1 MYVAVIDPQVAFTLL
16 RVCGSFCRLAHIA
29 RSTPPSLSSDPLQ
42 IFDMAVK
49 ECFATCSALDLT
61 EHAWQ
66 QAQLGLRYGG
76 LGLRSL
82 ALHACAA
89 YIASISSS
97 GFADVDN
104 QHLKYTVSTF
114 NGLVST
120 QDTILIGS
128 TVDSPIPQK
137 ALSFKI
143 DTEQFRALLD
153 SSSPANKGRLLSA
166 SASHAS
172 SWLSVVPSVELGLH
186 LDPHEFCVGIR
197 WWLGLDISRGLSCS
211 LCPNTALDLLG
222 HHAVTCK
229 KGGDVVTRHNQLR
242 DVFVDFCH
250 QAHLGVHVEV
260 GSNLTPD
267 GSRSRPADVLVRDWI
282 TGRFAVFD
290 FTVSSPLS
298 VASLNQTCITSGF
311 AALSAETRKHKAND
325 PKCSELG
332 WVCVP
337 LAVETYGNW
346 GKEARDTFSRLAT
359 RLAIG
364 SPRSKSSCVYEV
376 YSKLNLTLT
385 RSIVRAIMVRTLVS

>member
-1 MYVAVIDPQVAFTLL
+1 MCVVVF
-16 RVCGSFCRLAHIA
+16 VGAHIA
-29 RSTPPSLSSDPLQ
+29 QSTPPSLSSDPLQ

-66 QAQLGLRYGG
+66 QAQLGLRYGD

-82 ALHACAA
+82 ACAA

-104 QHLKYTVSTF
+104 QHLKHAVSTF
-114 NGLVST
+114 NGLVSS

-153 SSSPANKGRLLSA
+153 SSSPANKARLLSA
-166 SASHAS
+166 SASHAF
-172 SWLSVVPSVELGLH
+172 SWLSVVPSIELGLH

-197 WWLGLDISRGLSCS
+197 WWLGLDTSRGLSCS

-229 KGGDVVTRHNQLR
+229 KGGDVVTRHNRLR

-250 QAHLGVHVEV
+250 QAHLGVHVKV

-267 GSRSRPADVLVRDWI
+267 GSRSRPADVLVRDCI
-282 TGRFAVFD
+282 TGRFAAFD

-298 VASLNQTCITSGF
+298 VASLNQACITSGF

-337 LAVETYGNW
+337 LAVETYRNW

-385 RSIVRAIMVRTLVS
+385 RSIVRAIIVRTLVS

>member
-104 QHLKYTVSTF
+104 QHLKYAVSTF

-186 LDPHEFCVGIR
+186 LDPYEFCVA
-197 WWLGLDISRGLSCS
+197 LG
-211 LCPNTALDLLG
+211 
-222 HHAVTCK
+222 
-229 KGGDVVTRHNQLR
+229 GGW
-242 DVFVDFCH
+242 
-250 QAHLGVHVEV
+250 
-260 GSNLTPD
+260 
-267 GSRSRPADVLVRDWI
+267 DWI
-282 TGRFAVFD
+282 F
-290 FTVSSPLS
+290 PE
-298 VASLNQTCITSGF
+298 GF
-311 AALSAETRKHKAND
+311 PVLF
-325 PKCSELG
+325 
-332 WVCVP
+332 V
-337 LAVETYGNW
+337 
-346 GKEARDTFSRLAT
+346 
-359 RLAIG
+359 
-364 SPRSKSSCVYEV
+364 
-376 YSKLNLTLT
+376 LTQH
-385 RSIVRAIMVRTLVS
+385 

>member
-1 MYVAVIDPQVAFTLL
+1 MFPDSMKAFHTPNLDILGAPIGDYIHCAKFIASKRVEALKLLSRLQDVAVIDPQVAFTLL

-76 LGLRSL
+76 LGLCSL

-97 GFADVDN
+97 GFADVDY
-104 QHLKYTVSTF
+104 QHLKHAVSTF

-153 SSSPANKGRLLSA
+153 SSSPANKARLLSA

-197 WWLGLDISRGLSCS
+197 WWLGLDFSRGLSCS

-229 KGGDVVTRHNQLR
+229 KGGDVVTRHNRLR

-282 TGRFAVFD
+282 TGMQICC
-290 FTVSSPLS
+290 L
-298 VASLNQTCITSGF
+298 
-311 AALSAETRKHKAND
+311 
-325 PKCSELG
+325 
-332 WVCVP
+332 
-337 LAVETYGNW
+337 
-346 GKEARDTFSRLAT
+346 
-359 RLAIG
+359 
-364 SPRSKSSCVYEV
+364 
-376 YSKLNLTLT
+376 
-385 RSIVRAIMVRTLVS
+385 

>member
-1 MYVAVIDPQVAFTLL
+1 MFLDSMKAFHNPNLNILGAPIGDYIHCAKFIASKRVEALKLLSRLQDVAVIDLQVAFTLL

-82 ALHACAA
+82 ACAA

-97 GFADVDN
+97 GLADVDN
-104 QHLKYTVSTF
+104 QHLKHAVSTF

-143 DTEQFRALLD
+143 DTDQFRALLD
-153 SSSPANKGRLLSA
+153 SSSPANKARLLSA

-172 SWLSVVPSVELGLH
+172 S
-186 LDPHEFCVGIR
+186 
-197 WWLGLDISRGLSCS
+197 
-211 LCPNTALDLLG
+211 
-222 HHAVTCK
+222 
-229 KGGDVVTRHNQLR
+229 GG
-242 DVFVDFCH
+242 
-250 QAHLGVHVEV
+250 A
-260 GSNLTPD
+260 
-267 GSRSRPADVLVRDWI
+267 
-282 TGRFAVFD
+282 
-290 FTVSSPLS
+290 
-298 VASLNQTCITSGF
+298 
-311 AALSAETRKHKAND
+311 
-325 PKCSELG
+325 
-332 WVCVP
+332 
-337 LAVETYGNW
+337 
-346 GKEARDTFSRLAT
+346 
-359 RLAIG
+359 
-364 SPRSKSSCVYEV
+364 
-376 YSKLNLTLT
+376 
-385 RSIVRAIMVRTLVS
+385 